1 MLERNLSKSELTD
14 LLTLN
19 QQEIPSGVD
28 KVKKSSPI
36 VRSHKGE
43 GAKESKDFVNII
55 KGCPLLFLRILSRS
69 ELSGAE

>member
-36 VRSHKGE
+36 VHTRGRG
-43 GAKESKDFVNII
+43 GAKESKKLVDVVYASS
-55 KGCPLLFLRILSRS
+55 P
-69 ELSGAE
+69 

>member
-28 KVKKSSPI
+28 KVKKSIAGYSPI
-36 VRSHKGE
+36 VGLSVFTQGGGGQGSQKSCGR
-43 GAKESKDFVNII
+43 
-55 KGCPLLFLRILSRS
+55 RIHPVFFMWDTVKF
-69 ELSGAE
+69 